1 MSHSEL
7 YDDDPEKA
15 LLKINNFRETVIGPD
30 GNILSA
36 RTGGSGPMD

>member
-1 MSHSEL
+1 
-7 YDDDPEKA
+7 
-15 LLKINNFRETVIGPD
+15 LKINNFRETVIGPD